1 MNALAYQD
9 GMSQKIEII
18 HQRNIKCRVYKDSN
32 IRISM
37 TLRILC
43 TGDFQLDKT
52 FGTLGEH
59 AKNFRDQLMDT
70 FTKVIQNYGS
80 KHDLILIA
88 GDLFDRN
95 ATPTPII
102 QKAAKILA
110 SCSTPCL
117 IIPGNHDPVNSGIP
131 VVLQEALSQLGADH
145 VQVAVK
151 REPVPYPDLGVT
163 MFPAPLF
170 RKDDI
175 SDQWGWIPERTKSQG
190 TRIALMHGALD
201 SLPGGLIPEN
211 LASQKD
217 LDLVICGDQH
227 GPSDGDAAAS
237 GLFNLET
244 SMKRKLYY
252 AMAPEAQHINQN
264 FTGSFLSL
272 DIDKNGKVGSCE
284 RIEVGEIRFVN
295 ETFDFDQEM
304 EDSQSVLASVLEQ
317 TVERPPELTS
327 IRLHLK
333 GQLRSEALTTL
344 NQTFDSLKQDW
355 HIIEITNQVSEFE
368 PEEAVA
374 DDNPLI
380 AKISQVVDGDSSI
393 SSEMKTKITE
403 LLKLNFGRWQ

>member
-1 MNALAYQD
+1 
-9 GMSQKIEII
+9 
-18 HQRNIKCRVYKDSN
+18 
-32 IRISM
+32 M

-59 AKNFRDQLMDT
+59 AKKFRDQLMDT
-70 FTKVIQNYGS
+70 FTKVIQNYGPEY
-80 KHDLILIA
+80 DLILIA
-88 GDLFDRN
+88 GDLFDRK

-117 IIPGNHDPVNSGIP
+117 IIPGNHDAVNSGIP
-131 VVLQEALSQLGADH
+131 AVLQEALSQSGANH
-145 VQVAVK
+145 VEVAVD
-151 REPVPYPDLGVT
+151 REPVPYPDLGIT
-163 MFPAPLF
+163 LFPAPLF

-175 SDQWGWIPERTKSQG
+175 SDQWGWIPERNKDHG

-201 SLPGGLIPEN
+201 SLPKGLIPGN
-211 LASQKD
+211 LASKKD

-227 GPSDGDAAAS
+227 GPSDGDDDPS
-237 GLFNLET
+237 ELFNLET
-244 SMKRKLYY
+244 SRKRKLYY

-272 DIDKNGKVGSCE
+272 EIDKSGIVGSCE

-295 ETFDFDQEM
+295 ETFEFDQEM
-304 EDSQSVLASVLEQ
+304 EDIQLALTSILEQ

-327 IRLHLK
+327 IRLHLH
-333 GQLRSEALTTL
+333 GYLRSEAFTELHQALASL
-344 NQTFDSLKQDW
+344 NEEW
-355 HIIEITNQVSEFE
+355 HIMKITNEVSEFE
-368 PEEAVA
+368 PEESVT

-380 AKISQVVDGDSSI
+380 GKIKQAVNVDTSMSPN
-393 SSEMKTKITE
+393 MKRRVID
-403 LLKLNFGRWQ
+403 LVKLNYGRWL

>member
-1 MNALAYQD
+1 MA
-9 GMSQKIEII
+9 
-18 HQRNIKCRVYKDSN
+18 V
-32 IRISM
+32 
-37 TLRILC
+37 RILC

-70 FTKVIQNYGS
+70 FTKVIQNYGPEY
-80 KHDLILIA
+80 DLILIA
-88 GDLFDRN
+88 GDLFDRK
-95 ATPTPII
+95 ATPTSII

-117 IIPGNHDPVNSGIP
+117 IIPGNHDAVNSGIP
-131 VVLQEALSQLGADH
+131 AVLQEALSQSGANH
-145 VQVAVK
+145 VEVAVK
-151 REPVPYPDLGVT
+151 REPVPYPDLGIT
-163 MFPAPLF
+163 LFPAPLF

-175 SDQWGWIPERTKSQG
+175 SDQWGWIPERTKVHG

-201 SLPGGLIPEN
+201 SLPGGLIPGN

-227 GPSDGDAAAS
+227 GPSDGDDDTS
-237 GLFNLET
+237 ELFNLET
-244 SMKRKLYY
+244 SRKRKLYY
-252 AMAPEAQHINQN
+252 AMAPEALHINQN

-272 DIDKNGKVGSCE
+272 EIDKNGKVGSCE

-304 EDSQSVLASVLEQ
+304 EVQPALASVLEQ

-327 IRLHLK
+327 IRLHLH
-333 GQLRSEALTTL
+333 GYLQSEAFTKLHQTL
-344 NQTFDSLKQDW
+344 ASLKQEW
-355 HIIEITNQVSEFE
+355 QIMKITDEVSEFE
-368 PEEAVA
+368 PEESVT

-380 AKISQVVDGDSSI
+380 GKIKQAVDVDPGI
-393 SSEMKTKITE
+393 SPNMKRHVID
-403 LLKLNFGRWQ
+403 LAKLNYGRWL

>member
-1 MNALAYQD
+1 MVL
-9 GMSQKIEII
+9 K
-18 HQRNIKCRVYKDSN
+18 
-32 IRISM
+32 
-37 TLRILC
+37 ILC

-59 AKNFRDQLMDT
+59 ATTFRDQLMST
-70 FTKVIQNYGS
+70 FTKVIQNHGPE
-80 KHDLILIA
+80 HDLILIA
-88 GDLFDRN
+88 GDLFDRK

-131 VVLQEALSQLGADH
+131 VVLQEALSQSGAAH

-151 REPVPYPDLGVT
+151 REPVAYPDWGIT
-163 MFPAPLF
+163 FYPAPLF

-217 LDLVICGDQH
+217 LDLVLCGDQH
-227 GPSDGDAAAS
+227 GPSDGDVAAS

-272 DIDKNGKVGSCE
+272 EIDKNRKVGSCE
-284 RIEVGEIRFVN
+284 RIEIGELRFVN
-295 ETFDFDQEM
+295 ETITFDHEM
-304 EDSQSVLASVLEQ
+304 EDASSTLAAGLGQ
-317 TVERPPELTS
+317 TFERPSELTS

-333 GQLRSEALTTL
+333 GELRSDAFTQL
-344 NQTFDSLKQDW
+344 NQAISALKRDW
-355 HIIEITNQVSEFE
+355 PIIELSNQVSEFE
-368 PEEAVA
+368 PEETVT
-374 DDNPLI
+374 DDNPLV
-380 AKISQVVDGDSSI
+380 AKISQAVDEDSGI
-393 SSEMKTKITE
+393 SSKMKIRVIE
-403 LLKLNFGRWQ
+403 LLKLNSGRWH

>member
-1 MNALAYQD
+1 MA
-9 GMSQKIEII
+9 
-18 HQRNIKCRVYKDSN
+18 
-32 IRISM
+32 
-37 TLRILC
+37 LRILC

-70 FTKVIQNYGS
+70 FTKVIQNYGPEY
-80 KHDLILIA
+80 DLILIA
-88 GDLFDRN
+88 GDLFDRK

-117 IIPGNHDPVNSGIP
+117 IIPGNHDAVNSGIP
-131 VVLQEALSQLGADH
+131 VVLQEALSQTGATH
-145 VQVAVK
+145 VEVAVK
-151 REPVPYPDLGVT
+151 REPVPYPDLGIT
-163 MFPAPLF
+163 LFPAPLF

-175 SDQWGWIPERTKSQG
+175 SDQWGWIPERTKDHG

-201 SLPGGLIPEN
+201 SLPGGRISEN

-227 GPSDGDAAAS
+227 GPKDGDGDTS
-237 GLFNLET
+237 ELFNLET
-244 SMKRKLYY
+244 SSKRKLYY

-272 DIDKNGKVGSCE
+272 EIDKNGKVSSCE

-295 ETFDFDQEM
+295 ETFEFDQEI
-304 EDSQSVLASVLEQ
+304 EDIQPALASILEQ
-317 TVERPPELTS
+317 TIERPPELTS
-327 IRLHLK
+327 IRLHLH
-333 GQLRSEALTTL
+333 GYLQSEAFNKLHHALT
-344 NQTFDSLKQDW
+344 SLKQEW
-355 HIIEITNQVSEFE
+355 QIIKITNEVNEFA
-368 PEEAVA
+368 PEESVT

-380 AKISQVVDGDSSI
+380 GKIKQAVDVDPSI
-393 SSEMKTKITE
+393 TPNMKRHIID
-403 LLKLNFGRWQ
+403 LVKLNYGRWL

>member
-1 MNALAYQD
+1 
-9 GMSQKIEII
+9 
-18 HQRNIKCRVYKDSN
+18 
-32 IRISM
+32 M

-59 AKNFRDQLMDT
+59 AKKFRDQLMDT
-70 FTKVIQNYGS
+70 FSKVIQNYGS
-80 KHDLILIA
+80 EHDLILIA

-102 QKAAKILA
+102 QKVAKILA

-117 IIPGNHDPVNSGIP
+117 IIPGNHDPVKSGIP
-131 VVLQEALSQLGADH
+131 VVLQEALSLLGADH

-151 REPVPYPDLGVT
+151 REPVSYPDLGVT
-163 MFPAPLF
+163 IFPAPLF

-175 SDQWGWIPERTKSQG
+175 SDQWGWIPERTEGQG

-211 LASQKD
+211 LSSQKD

-227 GPSDGDAAAS
+227 GPSDGDTAAS
-237 GLFNLET
+237 ELFNLET

-272 DIDKNGKVGSCE
+272 DIDKNGKAGSCE
-284 RIEVGEIRFVN
+284 RIEVGEIRFIN
-295 ETFDFDQEM
+295 EIFVFDEEM
-304 EDSQSVLASVLEQ
+304 EDIQSVLASVLEQ
-317 TVERPPELTS
+317 IVERPPELTS

-333 GQLRSEALTTL
+333 GQLRSESFTKL
-344 NQTFDSLKQDW
+344 NQLISSLKQDW
-355 HIIEITNQVSEFE
+355 QIIEVKNLVNEFE
-368 PEEAVA
+368 PEEAIA

-380 AKISQVVDGDSSI
+380 AKIRQAVDGDPSI
-393 SSEMKTKITE
+393 SSDMKTKITAM
-403 LLKLNFGRWQ
+403 LNLNLGRWL

>member
-1 MNALAYQD
+1 
-9 GMSQKIEII
+9 
-18 HQRNIKCRVYKDSN
+18 
-32 IRISM
+32 M

-59 AKNFRDQLMDT
+59 AKHFRDQLMDT
-70 FTKVIQNYGS
+70 FTKVIQNYGPEY
-80 KHDLILIA
+80 DLMLIA
-88 GDLFDRN
+88 GDLFDRK

-117 IIPGNHDPVNSGIP
+117 IIPGNHDAVNSGIP
-131 VVLQEALSQLGADH
+131 AVLQEALSQSGANH
-145 VQVAVK
+145 VEVAVK
-151 REPVPYPDLGVT
+151 REPVPYPDLGIT
-163 MFPAPLF
+163 LFPAPLF

-175 SDQWGWIPERTKSQG
+175 SDQWGWIPERTKNHG

-201 SLPGGLIPEN
+201 SLPGGLIPGN

-217 LDLVICGDQH
+217 LDLVICGDMH
-227 GPSDGDAAAS
+227 GPSDGDGDTS
-237 GLFNLET
+237 ELFNLET
-244 SMKRKLYY
+244 SSKRKLYY

-272 DIDKNGKVGSCE
+272 EIDKNGKVGSCE

-295 ETFDFDQEM
+295 ETFEFDQEM
-304 EDSQSVLASVLEQ
+304 EDIQPALASVLEQ

-327 IRLHLK
+327 IRLHLH
-333 GQLRSEALTTL
+333 GYLQREAFTQLHQTL
-344 NQTFDSLKQDW
+344 ASLKQEW
-355 HIIEITNQVSEFE
+355 QIMKITDEVSEFE
-368 PEEAVA
+368 PEESVT

-380 AKISQVVDGDSSI
+380 GKIKQAVDVDPGI
-393 SSEMKTKITE
+393 SPMMKRHVID
-403 LLKLNFGRWQ
+403 LAKLNYGRWL